1 MAAEIQKLVEKTVS
15 VITSD
20 GRHLVGTL
28 KGYDQKINI
37 VLCDCH
43 EREYSPQ
50 AGVGVR
56 KQPLGAQIV
65 QGSNICIIGELD
77 ATLDGQLDLESLQ
90 GNSIPPV
97 TH

>member
-1 MAAEIQKLVEKTVS
+1 MAAESQKLVEKTVS
-15 VITSD
+15 VITAD

-43 EREYSPQ
+43 EREYSVED
-50 AGVGVR
+50 GTGVR
-56 KQPLGAQIV
+56 QQPLGAQIV
-65 QGSNICIIGELD
+65 QGSNICIIGEVD
-77 ATLDGQLDLESLQ
+77 AELEAQLDLDTLQ
-90 GNSIPPV
+90 GEPIPPM

>member
-1 MAAEIQKLVEKTVS
+1 MAAEIQQLIEKTVS
-15 VITSD
+15 VITAD

-37 VLCDCH
+37 VLCNCH
-43 EREYSPQ
+43 EREYSTED
-50 AGVGVR
+50 GVGVHQ
-56 KQPLGAQIV
+56 QPLGAQIV

-77 ATLDGQLDLESLQ
+77 AVLDAKLDLDNLQ
-90 GNSIPPV
+90 GERIPPV